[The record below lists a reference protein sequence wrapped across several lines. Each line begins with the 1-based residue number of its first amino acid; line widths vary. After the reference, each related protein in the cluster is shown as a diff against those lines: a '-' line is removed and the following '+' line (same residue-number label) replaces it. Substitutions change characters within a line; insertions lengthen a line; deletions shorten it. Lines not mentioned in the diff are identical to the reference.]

1 MLNPFNKHFVHKY
14 AYLIAMMLVS
24 LLQSCNQEKQTEN
37 TASTE
42 GEAVHKAWN
51 ESGEWV
57 QKLSVSPEKVIR
69 NVTWGQDF
77 QTIKDSL
84 ELSETQ
90 PAIGKSYT
98 IYFDDTDLN
107 FSDITYVPNKENKLG
122 EITFDI
128 FVESAKDVDP
138 LIEKWTNYLNVKFGA
153 SSVQGKI
160 RSWTKNKNTRIMLEN
175 VSTPKDPGIK
185 ISFSAVP

>member
-42 GEAVHKAWN
+42 GEEVHKAWN

>member
-1 MLNPFNKHFVHKY
+1 MQNPFNKHFVHKY
-14 AYLIAMMLVS
+14 AYLIAMMLIS

-42 GEAVHKAWN
+42 GEAINKAWN

-77 QTIKDSL
+77 KTIKDSL

-90 PAIGKSYT
+90 PALGKSYT

-107 FSDITYVPNKENKLG
+107 FSDITYVPNKENKLA

-128 FVESAKDVDP
+128 FVESEKDVDP
-138 LIEKWTNYLNVKFGA
+138 LIEKWTNYLEVKFGA
-153 SSVQGKI
+153 SSVLGKI